1 MAEYKVID
9 LSHHN
14 TVTDFLAVKNAGIY
28 GVILRAGYGR
38 ESSQK
43 DRKFEEFYGA
53 AKAVGL
59 HIGAYWYSYA
69 DSVADAAQEAA
80 ACLSCIQGKQFDFPV
95 YYDLE
100 ESSTAALGKDTCTQ
114 IAQTFCTAMEQ
125 AGYWA
130 GIYANTNWF
139 TNHLDHAA
147 LSAKYTIWL
156 ADCREASHTALKRD
170 MHQYTSTGSVAGIS
184 GNVDCNRCTRDFP
197 VEIGSLYGGTS
208 ATTGSAAQPA
218 GGGIVVHCTGDRVNI
233 RADAHTAA
241 SVLTRANSGDA
252 LTWLADDGWGWSK
265 VQKGSVTGWMVNQ
278 YLDKAG
284 LSGYKV
290 GECTGD
296 RVNVR
301 AGRGTNYSVLR
312 QVNKGNLFDIIDIY
326 GGWYR
331 VNVAG
336 TEGYISAQYVKV
348 H

>member
-1 MAEYKVID
+1 MAEFQLID

-14 TVTDFLAVKNAGIY
+14 SVADFLAVKNAGIY

-38 ESSQK
+38 EASQK
-43 DRKFEEFYGA
+43 DRKFDEFYTA

-69 DSVADAAQEAA
+69 DSVADAAQEAN

-100 ESSTAALGKDTCTQ
+100 EQATAALGKDACTQ

-130 GIYANTNWF
+130 GVYANTNWF
-139 TNHLDHAA
+139 TNYLDHAT
-147 LSAKYTIWL
+147 LWPRYTVWL
-156 ADCREASHTALKRD
+156 ADYRQAYNTTLGRD
-170 MHQYTSTGSVAGIS
+170 MHQYTSTGSVPGVNS
-184 GNVDCNRCTRDFP
+184 NVDCNRCTRDFP
-197 VEIGSLYGGTS
+197 AEIGSLHGDT
-208 ATTGSAAQPA
+208 AAVPETPEVNSTA
-218 GGGIVVHCTGDRVNI
+218 RCTGNRVNI
-233 RADAHTAA
+233 RSDAHTAA
-241 SVLTRANSGDA
+241 SVLTQANSGDA

-265 VQKGSVTGWMVNQ
+265 VQKGSVTGWIVNQ
-278 YLDKAG
+278 YLDKAR

-290 GECTGD
+290 GESTGD

-301 AGRGTNYSVLR
+301 AGRGTNHKVLR

-336 TEGYISAQYVKV
+336 TEGYIAKEYVKV

>member
-1 MAEYKVID
+1 MAEFQLID

-38 ESSQK
+38 EVSQK
-43 DRKFEEFYGA
+43 DKKFEEYYAA
-53 AKAVGL
+53 AKAAGL

-69 DSVADAAQEAA
+69 DSVADAAKEAT
-80 ACLSCIQGKQFDFPV
+80 ACLACIQGKQFDFPV

-100 ESSTAALGKDTCTQ
+100 ESSTAALGRDTCTQ

-130 GIYANTNWF
+130 GVYANTNWWQ
-139 TNHLDHAA
+139 NYLDHAA

-156 ADCREASHTALKRD
+156 ADYRQAYNTTLKRD
-170 MHQYTSTGSVAGIS
+170 MHQYTSTGSVPGVN

-197 VEIGSLYGGTS
+197 AEIGSLYEDTAAVPETPEANSS
-208 ATTGSAAQPA
+208 AR
-218 GGGIVVHCTGDRVNI
+218 CTGDRVNI
-233 RADAHTAA
+233 RAEAHTGAI
-241 SVLTRANSGDA
+241 VLTQANSGDA

-265 VQKGSVTGWMVNQ
+265 VQKGNITGWMVNQ
-278 YLDKAG
+278 YLDKPG
-284 LSGYKV
+284 LSRYKV

-296 RVNVR
+296 RVNIR
-301 AGRGTNYSVLR
+301 AGRGTNHKVLR

-326 GGWYR
+326 GGWYHI
-331 VNVAG
+331 NVAG

>member
-14 TVTDFLAVKNAGIY
+14 TVTDFAAVKNAGIY

-38 ESSQK
+38 EASQK
-43 DRKFEEFYGA
+43 DRKFEEFYAA
-53 AKAVGL
+53 AKAAGL

-69 DSVADAAQEAA
+69 DSVADAAKEAN
-80 ACLSCIQGKQFDFPV
+80 ACLACIQGKQFDFPI

-100 ESSTAALGKDTCTQ
+100 ESSTASLGKDTCTQ
-114 IAQTFCTAMEQ
+114 IAQTFCAAMEQ

-130 GIYANTNWF
+130 GVYANTNWF
-139 TNHLDHAA
+139 TNYLDHAT
-147 LSAKYTIWL
+147 LWPRYTVWL
-156 ADCREASHTALKRD
+156 ADYRQAYNTTLGRD
-170 MHQYTSTGSVAGIS
+170 MHQYTSTGSVPGVN

-197 VEIGSLYGGTS
+197 AEIGSLYGDT
-208 ATTGSAAQPA
+208 AQQAQPA
-218 GGGIVVHCTGDRVNI
+218 SNVVHCTGNRVNI
-233 RADAHTAA
+233 RSDAHTGSAI
-241 SVLTRANSGDA
+241 LTQANSGDA

-265 VQKGSVTGWMVNQ
+265 VKCGSVTGWMVNQ
-278 YLDKAG
+278 YLDKPG
-284 LSGYKV
+284 LSRYKV

-301 AGRGTNYSVLR
+301 AGRGTNYKVLR

-326 GGWYR
+326 GGWYH

-336 TEGYISAQYVKV
+336 TEGYIAKEYVKV
-348 H
+348 

>member
-14 TVTDFLAVKNAGIY
+14 TVTDFAAVKNAGIY

-38 ESSQK
+38 EASQK
-43 DRKFEEFYGA
+43 DRKFEEFYAA
-53 AKAVGL
+53 AKAAGL

-69 DSVADAAQEAA
+69 DSVADAAKEAN
-80 ACLSCIQGKQFDFPV
+80 ACLACIQGKQFDFPI

-100 ESSTAALGKDTCTQ
+100 ESSTASLGKDTCTQ
-114 IAQTFCTAMEQ
+114 IAQTFCAAMEQ

-130 GIYANTNWF
+130 GVYANTNWWQ
-139 TNHLDHAA
+139 NYLDHAA

-156 ADCREASHTALKRD
+156 ADYRQAYNTTLKRD
-170 MHQYTSTGSVAGIS
+170 MHQYTSTGSVAGVN

-197 VEIGSLYGGTS
+197 AEIGSLYGDT
-208 ATTGSAAQPA
+208 AAVPETPEA
-218 GGGIVVHCTGDRVNI
+218 NSTARCTGDRVNI
-233 RADAHTAA
+233 RAEAHTGSA
-241 SVLTRANSGDA
+241 VLTQANTGET

-278 YLDKAG
+278 YLDKPG
-284 LSGYKV
+284 LSRYKV

-301 AGRGTNYSVLR
+301 AGRGTNYKVLR

-326 GGWYR
+326 GGWYH

-336 TEGYISAQYVKV
+336 TEGYISKEYVKV

>member
-1 MAEYKVID
+1 MTEFQVID

-14 TVTDFLAVKNAGIY
+14 SVTDFLAVKNAGIY
-28 GVILRAGYGR
+28 GVILRAGYGW
-38 ESSQK
+38 EASQK
-43 DRKFEEFYGA
+43 DRKLDEFYTA

-69 DSVADAAQEAA
+69 DSVEDASKEAN
-80 ACLSCIQGKQFDFPV
+80 ACLACIQGKQFDFPV

-100 ESSTAALGKDTCTQ
+100 EQATAALGRDACTQ
-114 IAQTFCTAMEQ
+114 IAQTFCSALEQ

-130 GIYANTNWF
+130 GVYANTNWF
-139 TNHLDHAA
+139 TNYLNFDSLA
-147 LSAKYTIWL
+147 AKYTIWL
-156 ADCREASHTALKRD
+156 ADYREAYNTTLKRD
-170 MHQYTSTGSVAGIS
+170 MHQYTSTGSVAGVN

-197 VEIGSLYGGTS
+197 AEIGSLYGDTS
-208 ATTGSAAQPA
+208 VTPESPQEGST
-218 GGGIVVHCTGDRVNI
+218 VRCTGDRVNI
-233 RADAHTAA
+233 RADAHTGSA
-241 SVLTRANSGDA
+241 VLTQANTGDT

-265 VQKGSVTGWMVNQ
+265 VQKDAVTGWMVNQ

-284 LSGYKV
+284 MSKYKV

-301 AGRGTNYSVLR
+301 SGRGTNYRVLR
-312 QVNKGNLFDIIDIY
+312 QVNRGNLFDIVDIF

-336 TEGYISAQYVKV
+336 VEGYISAQYVKV

>member
-9 LSHHN
+9 VSKHN
-14 TVTDFLAVKNAGIY
+14 GSIDFAAVKASGIY
-28 GVILRAGYGR
+28 AVIIRAGYGR
-38 ESSQK
+38 EVSQK
-43 DRKFEEFYGA
+43 DPMFETNYAA
-53 AKAVGL
+53 AKDAGL

-69 DSVADAAQEAA
+69 DSVADAAKEAT
-80 ACLSCIQGKQFDFPV
+80 ACLACIQGKQFDFPV

-100 ESSTAALGKDTCTQ
+100 EQSIAALGRDTCTQ
-114 IAQTFCTAMEQ
+114 IAQTFCNAIEQ
-125 AGYWA
+125 GGYWA
-130 GIYANTNWF
+130 GVYANTNWF
-139 TNHLDHAA
+139 TNYLDHAV

-156 ADCREASHTALKRD
+156 ADYRQAYNTTLKRD
-170 MHQYTSTGSVAGIS
+170 MHQYTSTGSVAGIK
-184 GNVDCNRCTRDFP
+184 GNVDLDRCTRDFP
-197 VEIGSLYGGTS
+197 AEIGSLYGGTS
-208 ATTGSAAQPA
+208 ATTPQPTEPDNW
-218 GGGIVVHCTGDRVNI
+218 IHCTGDSVNV
-233 RADAHTAA
+233 RAEAHTAA
-241 SVLTRANSGDA
+241 AVVERMNKGNGCE
-252 LTWLADDGWGWSK
+252 WYADDGWGWSK
-265 VQKGSVTGWMVNQ
+265 VKVRDTVGWVSNL

-284 LSGYKV
+284 LSKYKV

-301 AGRGTNYSVLR
+301 AGRGTNHKVLR